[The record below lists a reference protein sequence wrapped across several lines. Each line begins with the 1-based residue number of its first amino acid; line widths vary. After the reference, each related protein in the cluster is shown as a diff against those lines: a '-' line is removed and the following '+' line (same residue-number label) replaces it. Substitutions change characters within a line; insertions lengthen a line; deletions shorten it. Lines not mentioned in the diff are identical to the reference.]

1 MQESKGSLNNLL
13 ELARMLVVLEND
25 IASLSEKK
33 IKAEDIFPQNIMISK
48 DGFKL
53 IDTLD
58 YSFSRLSKDEL
69 YEENLKR
76 IIRDIYTWLFKG
88 FTNAYTLAFNDY
100 LKIDPSLKPSEN
112 VTAMQAFLSNQC
124 NHEIENINEAESI
137 LVRRK

>member
-1 MQESKGSLNNLL
+1 MEYIDGNNLQESKDSLNNLL

-33 IKAEDIFPQNIMISK
+33 IKAEDIVPQNIMISK

-76 IIRDIYTWLFKG
+76 IIREIYTWLF
-88 FTNAYTLAFNDY
+88 
-100 LKIDPSLKPSEN
+100 I
-112 VTAMQAFLSNQC
+112 
-124 NHEIENINEAESI
+124 SI
-137 LVRRK
+137 